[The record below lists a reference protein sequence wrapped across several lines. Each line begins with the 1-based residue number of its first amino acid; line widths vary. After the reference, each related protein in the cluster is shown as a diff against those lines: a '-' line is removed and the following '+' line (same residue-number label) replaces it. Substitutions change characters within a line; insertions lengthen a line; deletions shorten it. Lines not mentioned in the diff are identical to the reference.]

1 MRACTIDMEMLLR
14 MQVWHDTVATRRDAD
29 EINVKRYQ
37 PPTAAPC

>member
-1 MRACTIDMEMLLR
+1 VATRRD
-14 MQVWHDTVATRRDAD
+14 ATRRDAD